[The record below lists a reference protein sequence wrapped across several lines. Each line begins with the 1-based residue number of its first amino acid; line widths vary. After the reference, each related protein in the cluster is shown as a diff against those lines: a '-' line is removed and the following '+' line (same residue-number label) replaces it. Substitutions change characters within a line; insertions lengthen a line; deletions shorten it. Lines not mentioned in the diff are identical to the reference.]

1 MKKIKKVMIIAGE
14 ASGDLH
20 GSNLAKEIKQLA
32 PDIKLIG
39 MGGKK
44 MQQAGVELLADV
56 TDLAVCGFFEIIRYL
71 PQFFLLFSSIKK
83 ALLEQKPDLL
93 LLIDFPSFNLKIAK
107 IAHQYKIKVLYYIS
121 PQLWA
126 WHTSRIKKIKRYV
139 TMMAVIFPFEVDFY
153 RHYAVPVKYVGHPL
167 VEVFAKMPPPSTFPI
182 LQKIIIG
189 LLPGSRKNEIK
200 YILPTLIATAQLIQQ
215 QLSDI
220 EFVLPL
226 ANTITK
232 EEIECQIMHTR
243 LPIKIITAH
252 RYDAMRQ
259 CQVVIAASGTVT
271 LELALLGTPLVIV
284 YKGNPLSFMLAK
296 RLVKIPHVGLCNI
309 IAGKKIAEELLQNDA
324 TPERIW
330 KEVKRLIEDKDY
342 REGQKAA
349 LTKVAQRL
357 SLEKECS
364 IAQLACDVLNQ
375 N

>member
-1 MKKIKKVMIIAGE
+1 MEKTKKVMIIAGE
-14 ASGDLH
+14 ASGDMH
-20 GSNLAKEIKQLA
+20 GSNLAKEIKQRI

-39 MGGKK
+39 IGGKN
-44 MQQAGVELLADV
+44 MQQAGVELLADI
-56 TDLAVCGFFEIIRYL
+56 THLAVCGFFEVIRYL
-71 PQFFLLFSSIKK
+71 PQFFLLFYSIKK
-83 ALLEQKPDLL
+83 AILEQKPDLV
-93 LLIDFPSFNLKIAK
+93 LLIDFPGFNLRIAK
-107 IAHQYKIKVLYYIS
+107 IAHQYKINVLYYIS

-153 RHYAVPVKYVGHPL
+153 RHHTVPVKYVGHPL
-167 VEVFAKMPPPSTFPI
+167 IEVFAKLPPSSTFRVP
-182 LQKIIIG
+182 QKIIIG

-215 QLSDI
+215 QLPDI

-226 ANTITK
+226 ASTITE
-232 EEIECQIMHTR
+232 EEIECQLAHTS

-259 CQVVIAASGTVT
+259 CHVVIAASGTVT

-284 YKGNPLSFMLAK
+284 YKGNPLSFILAK

-309 IAGKKIAEELLQNDA
+309 IAGKKIAEELLQNEA

-330 KEVKRLIEDKDY
+330 REVKRLIEDKDY
-342 REGQKAA
+342 REEQKAA
-349 LTKVAQRL
+349 LTNVAQRL
-357 SLEKECS
+357 SLERECS
-364 IAQLACDVLNQ
+364 IAQLVCDVLN
-375 N
+375 